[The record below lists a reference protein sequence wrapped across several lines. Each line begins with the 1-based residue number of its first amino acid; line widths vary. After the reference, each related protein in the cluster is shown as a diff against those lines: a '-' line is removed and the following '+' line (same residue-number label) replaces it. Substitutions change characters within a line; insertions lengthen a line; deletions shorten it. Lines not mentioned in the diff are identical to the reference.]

1 MFSRTISKVLLAS
14 LIGVT
19 SAAAVAEPGPLP
31 FRPGVAQAD
40 AEGPATVAAHRTDD
54 PLVREKYRKS
64 PDLMRFLRGT
74 YGESCV
80 RGLVNE
86 SAKTIKANLDGQF
99 SEDMRRAAAQVLE
112 AGRIWRLNSLE
123 MEALFKGGYVH
134 ATYYCECLIKEVT
147 DEDLLD
153 PAKGVEVLDAIP
165 KSTQATCEMLAGE
178 QAQRYH
184 DRYVKKK

>member
-1 MFSRTISKVLLAS
+1 MRTHMLSKAVLAGFICALGA
-14 LIGVT
+14 V
-19 SAAAVAEPGPLP
+19 AAAEPGPLP

-40 AEGPATVAAHRTDD
+40 AQTPATVAGHRTDD
-54 PLVREKYRKS
+54 PLVREKYRRS

-86 SAKTIKANLDGQF
+86 SAKTIKANLDGRY
-99 SEDMRRAAAQVLE
+99 SDKMRRAAAQVLE

-134 ATYYCECLIKEVT
+134 ASYYCECLVKEVS

-153 PAKGVEVLDAIP
+153 PTKGVESLDAIP
-165 KSTQATCEMLAGE
+165 KSTQATCERIAEE
-178 QAQRYH
+178 QAQRYE
-184 DRYVKKK
+184 DRYVKHK